1 MAASISMSSVSGY
14 PTKDAMAVK
23 VNFTVQ
29 YPGDYYPRFDVY
41 DYRTDELYDT
51 YYGSTYTM
59 PADGR
64 KTNLKKTL
72 SGLQPG
78 TKYYVE
84 VSLWNC
90 TYSNPGNKLPGITD
104 TVTFTTLSE
113 SKITIKYYDGGSDGS
128 STGTSVTIKS
138 ASRSGWTFVGWATS
152 TGTTSVSSTYAP
164 GETVSA
170 GSSSSSVN
178 LYAVYKRETTFNCYF
193 IKGNTGATASNSRT
207 KIQHL
212 VQTSKTS
219 YSTDYYNSITLP
231 TFDSVNSTITTTTP
245 NRSWTA
251 IGWHPT
257 SFAMQPDYSP
267 GQTVSSKLITSDL
280 YAMYSNECSI
290 TYNSNGGSGSMTKQ
304 TGTGYYNAFGTYE
317 GVTFSIKDCS
327 FTPPSGKK
335 FDSWNTAAN
344 GTGTRYLSGGTLTT
358 SYVNQFYAIWVK
370 ARPSNWSWS
379 TTGISKG
386 SSMAYTQSGTTITP
400 KPLTAKEWLSF
411 MNRVKEFY
419 TYKGK
424 TVDST
429 NWSRSVNGVSSGS
442 EMTATQANGARY
454 LINQLSPPTSVPASV
469 SSGTVITAAFINGL
483 KNSLN
488 SIP

>member
-14 PTKDAMAVK
+14 PTKNTMAVK

-29 YPGDYYPRFDVY
+29 YPGDYYTRFDVY

-59 PADGR
+59 PANGR

-72 SGLQPG
+72 SGLQSG

-90 TYSNPGNKLPGITD
+90 TYSDPGDKLPGITD

-138 ASRSGWTFVGWATS
+138 ASRPDWTFVGWATS

-193 IKGNTGATASNSRT
+193 IKGNTGEIASNSRT
-207 KIQHL
+207 KIQYL
-212 VQTSKTS
+212 VQTSKSS

-267 GQTVSSKLITSDL
+267 GQTVSSNSITSDL

-317 GVTFSIKDCS
+317 GVAFSIKDCS
-327 FTPPSGKK
+327 FTPPSGKR
-335 FDSWNTAAN
+335 FGSWNQKAD
-344 GTGTRYLSGGTLTT
+344 GSGNTYSSSVTT
-358 SYVNQFYAIWVK
+358 SYNITLYAIWVK

-386 SSMAYTQSGTTITP
+386 SSMAYTQSGSTITP

-429 NWSRSVNGVSSGS
+429 YWSRAVNGVSSGS